1 MVRYVFALVA
11 CIVAGGDGPVP
22 GPVTVCGAQWCHVV
36 PSYVPPDAATYNT
49 VQQYVNAYAAY
60 KEAATMV
67 TRSSGAMPDNVCTV
81 LGAVYWVLTHKP
93 AFSDAAAFF
102 NFINGSIA
110 LTVKSIVNVYL
121 CAVAII
127 GALD

>member
-22 GPVTVCGAQWCHVV
+22 GPVTVCGALWCHVV
-36 PSYVPPDAATYNT
+36 PSYDPPDATTYNT
-49 VQQYVNAYAAY
+49 VQQYVNGYEAF
-60 KEAATMV
+60 KEAVTMD
-67 TRSSGAMPDNVCTV
+67 TMSSGAMPENLCTV
-81 LGAVYWVLTHKP
+81 LGSFYWVLTHKP

-110 LTVKSIVNVYL
+110 LTIKTIVNVFFARL
-121 CAVAII
+121 S
-127 GALD
+127 L